1 MLDFSILSFI
11 QGRPEWLLKDLVSW
25 PLCLQYEEVRDEDD
39 IVRGP
44 GVGGEGEPGGA
55 GGRGGELRV
64 WGEHRHHLWPGLQRL
79 PISQAG
85 LPAEVSWNTVCL
97 SHGTSLLIF
106 RVGSWSKNTGELI
119 FEPNPA
125 YQSGDKHIRWTCA
138 PSLLTD
144 QKIELKEYYHT
155 ISYLKDGEDVEKG
168 VMNPGESYSLV
179 GVNLGNTNYDI
190 QCEM

>member
-1 MLDFSILSFI
+1 MVDFSILSFI

-97 SHGTSLLIF
+97 SHGTSCSSSELGAGLKILA
-106 RVGSWSKNTGELI
+106 SWYL
-119 FEPNPA
+119 NPTLPTS
-125 YQSGDKHIRWTCA
+125 QVIN
-138 PSLLTD
+138 
-144 QKIELKEYYHT
+144 I
-155 ISYLKDGEDVEKG
+155 
-168 VMNPGESYSLV
+168 LV
-179 GVNLGNTNYDI
+179 GPVHHLYLQTRKLS
-190 QCEM
+190 